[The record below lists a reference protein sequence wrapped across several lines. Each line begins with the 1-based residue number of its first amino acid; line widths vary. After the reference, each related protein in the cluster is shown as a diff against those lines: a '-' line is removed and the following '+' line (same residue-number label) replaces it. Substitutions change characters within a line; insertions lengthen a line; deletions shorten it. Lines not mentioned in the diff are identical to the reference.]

1 MHETQ
6 ERIDRKDERLALG
19 NIPHKGETPMSQTYF
34 LGVDPGKKNLTCCLL
49 RDRQGAMV
57 LKPADFPTTR
67 QGFESLLA
75 ELQKHL
81 KAGDRLL
88 AGVEASAS
96 LDDNI
101 MAFFASLKAQDWA
114 LKLMRVDAAQVARF
128 SGARPIRGQTDKT
141 DSKRVARFVASYAGE
156 LHSFEHD
163 PQAQAMLRLVND
175 RAHLVQDRVV
185 WCNRLQDRLVLSFPE
200 FTSVLPD
207 PAGALGLATLKT
219 VATAREAAGKRARTL
234 ARIKPPTARSQ
245 ALGSER
251 AEALVKAAKS
261 SVASANEPS
270 DAQTIR
276 FHAGQLETLDA
287 RIAEIEKQ
295 LKNYSTKDLRETPEE
310 TPSAQEG
317 PENNETNHDRAIPLS
332 RQIRLADSLP
342 GFAAV
347 GASVVVLRVR
357 GITRYDCSEALAAQL
372 GVCPDR
378 VETGTSLKT
387 SHLTYRGDRLTRSTL
402 YLLTLAATRSD
413 PAMTFHKWR
422 HIRAGMTPKQAVCAC
437 MNRMVGW
444 LYAVVTSQ
452 QPYDKNRSVEN
463 ARKQHPRLWEE
474 FRKSREEQAA

>member
-1 MHETQ
+1 MSET
-6 ERIDRKDERLALG
+6 
-19 NIPHKGETPMSQTYF
+19 YC
-34 LGVDPGKKNLTCCLL
+34 LGVDPGKTNLTVCLL
-49 RDRQGAMV
+49 RDRQGAMA

-96 LDDNI
+96 LDDNVL
-101 MAFFASLKAQDWA
+101 AFFASLQERDWA
-114 LKLMRVDAAQVARF
+114 LKLMRVDAAQVAGF
-128 SGARPIRGQTDKT
+128 TGAKPIRGQTDKT
-141 DSKRVARFVASYAGE
+141 DAKRVARFVASYADE
-156 LHSFEHD
+156 LHSFDHD
-163 PQAQAMLRLVND
+163 PRAQAMLRLIND
-175 RAHLVQDRVV
+175 RAHLVDERVA
-185 WCNRLQDRLVLSFPE
+185 WRNRLQDRLVLSFPE

-207 PAGALGLATLKT
+207 PAGALGLAALKT

-245 ALGSER
+245 ALGVER
-251 AEALVKAAKS
+251 AEALLKAAQS
-261 SVASANEPS
+261 SVAGANEPS
-270 DAQTIR
+270 GAQTIR

-295 LKNYSTKDLRETPEE
+295 LKIYSAADLREAPEE
-310 TPSAQEG
+310 APRAQEE
-317 PENNETNHDRAIPLS
+317 PENDESPRAQEEPQLNHTTPVLALPIS
-332 RQIRLADSLP
+332 KQIRLADSLP
-342 GFAAV
+342 GFGLV
-347 GASVVVLRVR
+347 GASVTVLRVR
-357 GITRYDCSEALAAQL
+357 GIARYGSSKALAAQL

-387 SHLTYRGDRLTRSTL
+387 SHLTHRGDRLTRSTL

-444 LYAVVTSQ
+444 LYAVVMSQ
-452 QPYDKNRSVEN
+452 QPYDQNRSIAN
-463 ARKQHPRLWEE
+463 AQKQHPQLWEE
-474 FRKSREEQAA
+474 FRKSREEQTA